1 MRDTIRQALME
12 RREEGGALPSI
23 RDLARLFGASPQ
35 TVHKAV
41 GDLAGEGVL
50 HVIPRKGVFWGP
62 RPESIQERIFRV
74 PVRQDVRERLLADL
88 RQGVFHPHRELPSRK
103 ELARIYGTSAR
114 KIGSILDQ
122 CAGTGDLVRR
132 GRSFLPPP
140 PLVRLSQGVL
150 LVVVR
155 CDAAGRILLESE
167 REVDFLKS
175 VRREA
180 LEHDLRVLVVGYHE
194 RPGGGALLDPRGAP
208 FSVKHVPGVLVGCIV
223 STWLVLRP
231 RVLLSS
237 LRGASVPIAVW
248 WEHPR
253 AEFPTRGPGGA
264 PIAGFDLS
272 FGKSPGLA
280 VGRRLVAEGFRE
292 AAYLSPY
299 HDNDWSRARLLGL
312 REAFRPMGGEIHE
325 YVDERFQSHWQL
337 EQESGS
343 IAGARRRLR
352 RILAGFLA
360 DPGLGRIPA
369 WVVVNDIATVE
380 ILDLL
385 RESGRDRPRLVSFDS
400 ASASE
405 SLRFDS
411 FEFHT
416 DGMVRR
422 MFHHVFHP
430 DDRATAREPVLEMV
444 GRLVLRS

>member
-1 MRDTIRQALME
+1 MRETIRRALME
-12 RREEGGALPSI
+12 RREEGGVLPSI
-23 RDLARLFGASPQ
+23 RELARLFGASPQ
-35 TVHKAV
+35 TVHKV
-41 GDLAGEGVL
+41 LGDLAREGVL
-50 HVIPRKGVFWGP
+50 HVLPRKGAFWGSG
-62 RPESIQERIFRV
+62 PERIQERVFRI
-74 PVRQDVRERLLADL
+74 PVQQDVRERLLADL

-103 ELARIYGTSAR
+103 ELARIYGTGTR
-114 KIGSILDQ
+114 KIGSVLEH
-122 CAGTGDLVRR
+122 CAATGVLVRR
-132 GRSFLPPP
+132 GRTFLPPP
-140 PLVRLSQGVL
+140 PLVRVSQGIL

-180 LEHDLRVLVVGYHE
+180 LEHDLRVLVAGYHE
-194 RPGGGALLDPRGAP
+194 RPDGGSLLDPRGVP
-208 FSVKHVPGVLVGCIV
+208 FSVRHAPGALVGCVV

-231 RVLLSS
+231 RVLLST

-253 AEFPTRGPGGA
+253 DQFPTRGPGGA

-272 FGKSPGLA
+272 FGGSAGVA

-292 AAYLSPY
+292 AAFLSPY
-299 HDNDWSRARLLGL
+299 HDNDWSRARLRGL
-312 REAFRPMGGEIHE
+312 REEFRQVGGEVREH
-325 YVDERFQSHWQL
+325 VDERFHSHWHL
-337 EQESGS
+337 EQEAGSG
-343 IAGARRRLR
+343 AGARRLLR
-352 RILAGFLA
+352 RSLAAFLA

-369 WVVVNDIATVE
+369 WVVVNDAAAVE
-380 ILDLL
+380 VLELL
-385 RESGRDRPRLVSFDS
+385 REGGRDRPRLVSFDS
-400 ASASE
+400 TSASE

-430 DDRATAREPVLEMV
+430 DDRAALREPVVEMV

>member
-1 MRDTIRQALME
+1 MRETIRQALME

-35 TVHKAV
+35 TVHKVV
-41 GDLAGEGVL
+41 GDLAREGVL
-50 HVIPRKGVFWGP
+50 HVMPRKGVFWGP
-62 RPESIQERIFRV
+62 RPETTQERIFRI
-74 PVRQDVRERLLADL
+74 PVQQDIRERLLADL

-103 ELARIYGTSAR
+103 ELARIYGTSTK
-114 KIGSILDQ
+114 KIGSILEH
-122 CAGTGDLVRR
+122 CVGAGFLVRR

-140 PLVRLSQGVL
+140 ALVRLSQGVL

-155 CDAAGRILLESE
+155 CDAAARILLESE

-194 RPGGGALLDPRGAP
+194 RPGGGALLDPRGMP
-208 FSVKHVPGVLVGCIV
+208 FSVRHVPGVLVGCIV
-223 STWLVLRP
+223 STWLVRRP
-231 RVLLSS
+231 RVLLST

-272 FGKSPGLA
+272 FGNSPGIA

-292 AAYLSPY
+292 AAFLSPY
-299 HDNDWSRARLLGL
+299 HDNDWSRARLRGL
-312 REAFRPMGGEIHE
+312 REAFRPEGGVVHE
-325 YVDERFQSHWQL
+325 FVDERFQSHWHL

-343 IAGARRRLR
+343 GAGARRILR
-352 RILAGFLA
+352 RSLAASLD
-360 DPGLGRIPA
+360 DPRLGRIPA
-369 WVVVNDIATVE
+369 WVVVNDAAAVE
-380 ILDLL
+380 VLELL
-385 RESGRDRPRLVSFDS
+385 RERGRDRPRLVSFDS
-400 ASASE
+400 TSASE

-430 DDRATAREPVLEMV
+430 DDRATAREPVVEMV